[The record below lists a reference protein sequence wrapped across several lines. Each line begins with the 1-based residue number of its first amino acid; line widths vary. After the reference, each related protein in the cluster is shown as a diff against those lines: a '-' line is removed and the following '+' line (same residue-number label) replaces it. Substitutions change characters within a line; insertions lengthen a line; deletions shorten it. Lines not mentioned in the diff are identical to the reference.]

1 MSITIVA
8 FDLDQWAVLWAAQL
22 ASKQANGS
30 SPMKRALAS
39 TLFTACLFAITDA
52 PADIKDHDLVKD
64 CSAMMG
70 PWPPKTPEDRERLLS
85 QLSSRDHELITST
98 GISAADICSY
108 SRATPQCASASLVYH
123 PVSAAHTFWA
133 F

>member
-8 FDLDQWAVLWAAQL
+8 SDLDQWAVLWAAQI

-52 PADIKDHDLVKD
+52 QADIKDHDLVKD

-70 PWPPKTPEDRERLLS
+70 PWPPETPDDRERLLS
-85 QLSSRDHELITST
+85 QLSSRDHELLKATL
-98 GISAADICSY
+98 AD
-108 SRATPQCASASLVYH
+108 H
-123 PVSAAHTFWA
+123 PF
-133 F
+133 

>member
-8 FDLDQWAVLWAAQL
+8 SDLDQWAVLWAAQI

-39 TLFTACLFAITDA
+39 ILFTACLFAITDA
-52 PADIKDHDLVKD
+52 QADIKDHDLVKD

-70 PWPPKTPEDRERLLS
+70 PWPPETPEDRERLLS
-85 QLSSRDHELITST
+85 QLSSRDHELIKATL
-98 GISAADICSY
+98 AD
-108 SRATPQCASASLVYH
+108 H
-123 PVSAAHTFWA
+123 PVLTAAQCIECVRNAGKAPGRSAH
-133 F
+133 

>member
-8 FDLDQWAVLWAAQL
+8 SDLDQWAVLWAAQL

-52 PADIKDHDLVKD
+52 QADIKDHDLVKD

-85 QLSSRDHELITST
+85 QLSSRDHELIK
-98 GISAADICSY
+98 
-108 SRATPQCASASLVYH
+108 ATLTDH
-123 PVSAAHTFWA
+123 PVLTAAQCIECVRNAGKALGRSAQ
-133 F
+133 